1 MQAGIEFSS
10 TAGSPFR
17 DWFVSRMCLMKMEM
31 SNFRIQPEEYNKAH
45 SILTSLFESSHALL
59 ASIISRSGQEI
70 ACCCDHPIIDRTA
83 LAALAASN
91 LAATFGIAELIEE
104 TEFKRVYH
112 RGKSKSILMV
122 PIGDHFFLLLVF
134 PNSVRSADS
143 LRSVK
148 SAVSLLNDLFTGRE
162 ETGG

>member
-1 MQAGIEFSS
+1 
-10 TAGSPFR
+10 
-17 DWFVSRMCLMKMEM
+17 MKMEM

-59 ASIISRSGQEI
+59 ASIISR
-70 ACCCDHPIIDRTA
+70 DRTA